1 VISVVVPTMNR
12 PDYLERCV
20 RSLLAGPGTPDEII
34 VVDQSADDATQ
45 RRVASEFDGAPVRW
59 VGQERAS
66 ASLARNRGVE
76 LAGSEYVALI
86 DDDAEVE
93 PGWLQA
99 ALAAL
104 DELGRPDALYGAIL
118 SPEPMDRRD
127 IAVTTHEVAS
137 PTVWPRRTHPSKVG
151 FSGHLVVRRS
161 VFLAEG
167 GFDPRLGPGS
177 ALVSA
182 EDVDFNYRL
191 LRAGRRVAS
200 TPAMRML
207 HHQWRER
214 DAIPRHMYRYNFG
227 QSAFCAKHLRAGD
240 RGVLRVLVG
249 QAGGDVKM
257 LASAVRRR
265 SWLKARVAAYRGV
278 GTVRGLVAG
287 WRSFP
292 APRG

>member
-20 RSLLAGPGTPDEII
+20 RSLLGGPGAPDEII
-34 VVDQSADDATQ
+34 VVDQSADDATR
-45 RRVASEFDGAPVRW
+45 RRVESLDGAPVRW

-76 LAGSEYVALI
+76 LATSEYVALI

-93 PGWLQA
+93 PGWLSA

-118 SPEPMDRRD
+118 APEPMDPRD
-127 IAVTTHEVAS
+127 IAVSTHLVAA
-137 PTVWPRRTHPSKVG
+137 PTVWPRRTHPAKVG
-151 FSGHLVVRRS
+151 FSGHLIVRRS

-177 ALVSA
+177 ELVSA

-191 LRAGRRVAS
+191 LRAGHRVAS
-200 TPAMRML
+200 TPAMRMV
-207 HHQWRER
+207 HHQWRDR
-214 DAIPRHMYRYNFG
+214 DAIPRLMYRYNFG
-227 QSAFCAKHLRAGD
+227 QSAFCAKHLRVGD
-240 RGVLRVLVG
+240 RAVLRVLVG
-249 QAGGDVKM
+249 QAGDDVKM
-257 LASAVRRR
+257 LASAIRRR
-265 SWLKARVAAYRGV
+265 SWLRARVAAYRAV

-287 WRSFP
+287 WRSFS
-292 APRG
+292 ATGG